1 MKEKIIELYLK
12 YKKILRDLMYT
23 VGAQLLMNGVLQII
37 IYPIM
42 NQTIGKYEFG
52 NVITY
57 MGFVY
62 IIGDAIGSGICN
74 NRLALKKSIESR
86 NGDYNHLLKIFLPLG
101 FIAGGLLIHL
111 YFQGIGVL
119 IYSLIVLFTTIRYY
133 GQVQFRLKLDFQK
146 NFVYFAIL
154 TAGYGMGTIAFL
166 ITKSWYCIFLAGEV
180 LAVLYLILTTDLFKG
195 KEKSQNY
202 HKVFHSTSLLIFSYL
217 ITDVL
222 VNLYRFVINY
232 YCGPE
237 AVSTYYV
244 FSMIGKTLIMFTA
257 PINNIILSYMAA
269 DKSQFNKSN
278 FTTIVKIVLIV
289 SVLCMIACVI
299 ATPIYI
305 TLLYPNIDAMN
316 WILNIVV
323 NAAQIFNFGA
333 GLIITLIL
341 ATLGAKYHLFLQMVY
356 GIIFMVTALLFTKY
370 FGIMGFGFAACIS
383 NLFRLVEMLIV
394 GYKKLP
400 DSMD

>member
-1 MKEKIIELYLK
+1 
-12 YKKILRDLMYT
+12 
-23 VGAQLLMNGVLQII
+23 
-37 IYPIM
+37 
-42 NQTIGKYEFG
+42 
-52 NVITY
+52 
-57 MGFVY
+57 
-62 IIGDAIGSGICN
+62 
-74 NRLALKKSIESR
+74 
-86 NGDYNHLLKIFLPLG
+86 
-101 FIAGGLLIHL
+101 
-111 YFQGIGVL
+111 
-119 IYSLIVLFTTIRYY
+119 
-133 GQVQFRLKLDFQK
+133 
-146 NFVYFAIL
+146 
-154 TAGYGMGTIAFL
+154 
-166 ITKSWYCIFLAGEV
+166 
-180 LAVLYLILTTDLFKG
+180 
-195 KEKSQNY
+195 
-202 HKVFHSTSLLIFSYL
+202 
-217 ITDVL
+217 
-222 VNLYRFVINY
+222 
-232 YCGPE
+232 
-237 AVSTYYV
+237 
-244 FSMIGKTLIMFTA
+244 MFTA

-299 ATPIYI
+299 ATPVYI

-341 ATLGAKYHLFLQMVY
+341 ATLGAKYHLSLQMVY

-383 NLFRLVEMLIV
+383 NFFRLVEMLIV

>member
-154 TAGYGMGTIAFL
+154 TAGYGIGTIAFL

-195 KEKSQNY
+195 KEKSQNF

-341 ATLGAKYHLFLQMVY
+341 ATLGAKYHLSLQMVY

-383 NLFRLVEMLIV
+383 NFFRLVEMLIV